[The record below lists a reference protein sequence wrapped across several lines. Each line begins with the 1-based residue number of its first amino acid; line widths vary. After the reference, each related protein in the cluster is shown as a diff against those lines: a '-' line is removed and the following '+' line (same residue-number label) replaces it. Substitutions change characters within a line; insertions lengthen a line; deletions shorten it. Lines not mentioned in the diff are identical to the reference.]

1 MINNLLLLLLRNGM
15 EQFWTMKNGKAVLV
29 VAHGSRS
36 NDAVAEFEKVVGLVR
51 TKISESVVKGAHMEL
66 AEPDIATATKEL
78 ADEGVKEIVVVPYFL
93 FMGNHIKQDIPDI
106 INEQRLLYPQ
116 IKFKLGKPFGADS
129 LIAELLEKRIIE
141 TVNQWNS
148 NTLLR

>member
-1 MINNLLLLLLRNGM
+1 
-15 EQFWTMKNGKAVLV
+15 MKNGKAVLV

-141 TVNQWNS
+141 TVNQ
-148 NTLLR
+148 